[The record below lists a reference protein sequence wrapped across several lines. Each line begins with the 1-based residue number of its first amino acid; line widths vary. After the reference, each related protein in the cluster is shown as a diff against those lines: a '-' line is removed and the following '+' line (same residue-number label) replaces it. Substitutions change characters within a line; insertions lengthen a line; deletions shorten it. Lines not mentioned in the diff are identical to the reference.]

1 MSLRGDGQCPMPALV
16 IRRPVARR
24 AIALAGLALALLAG
38 SVEATAPRAPR
49 GVRSAAGSVEA
60 TAPRVRRGV
69 RTAARSAAAAAEA
82 GTAESATGADG
93 GGEGGQAAGVPPAPG
108 SGGAPQA
115 MAGLSSKIDALA
127 HGEAPPPWASG
138 LGNGLD
144 QRMERLLE
152 MQERMAARIETPVP
166 RLDEPIILL
175 SVATCTGL
183 LGFLLG
189 RSAQRRRERREGHF
203 RL

>member
-1 MSLRGDGQCPMPALV
+1 MPALV

-38 SVEATAPRAPR
+38 SVEATAPRVRR
-49 GVRSAAGSVEA
+49 GVRTAAGSVEA

-69 RTAARSAAAAAEA
+69 RTAAGSAAAAAEA
-82 GTAESATGADG
+82 GTAESATWADG